1 MPVVSLLCAPLWQRM
16 HGSQHGVAVGAAS
29 RLGLVAAVPLA
40 EIANDKALCQHFP
53 GCMSTCSATVHAY
66 RCQDCASVA
75 CHGIKTGRFVGIGV
89 LVVCY
94 NLIHQ
99 PVGACGHV
107 WCQGGAVYPVSTCA
121 ASHAGVCCNS
131 PCHTGLVL
139 CCSQHLKCIA
149 GCLIPVGVANMEIE
163 AINELW

>member
-1 MPVVSLLCAPLWQRM
+1 MEVSTASLSVQLPDLVRWQQC
-16 HGSQHGVAVGAAS
+16 HK
-29 RLGLVAAVPLA
+29 LKLY
-40 EIANDKALCQHFP
+40 ETTNTTCQHFP
-53 GCMSTCSATVHAY
+53 GCMSICSAAVHAY

-75 CHGIKTGRFVGIGV
+75 CHGIKIGRFVGIGV

-99 PVGACGHV
+99 PVGACSHV
-107 WCQGGAVYPVSTCA
+107 WCQGCAVYSVSTCA

-131 PCHTGLVL
+131 PCHTGLML